1 MCKIHTGFKD
11 LVQKELCKTAHEY
24 FYIDDMI
31 NYFSYIWL
39 NSLC

>member
-1 MCKIHTGFKD
+1 MWIHTGFKD
-11 LVQKELCKTAHEY
+11 LVQKERKSAHEY
-24 FYIDDMI
+24 FYIDDML